1 MTLSARHR
9 SWRWLALFVL
19 TIAIAFLAAGLA
31 TAADENPPAPTG
43 GGSPSVGGLFDFIG
57 HFIRSLGP
65 LGLIVLGSLSVAL
78 VAFIILLALD
88 LRTGAII
95 PGGFVEEFTDTVN
108 KRKFKEAFDLAR
120 TDNSFL
126 GKVLT
131 AGMSRLQY
139 GLEDAREAS
148 ANMLDTIKSSKEQI
162 NSYLA
167 VIGTVGPLLGLVGT
181 VFGMIKA
188 FMALNQPGASIDP
201 KTLADGISHALCM
214 TLAGV
219 GLAVPAI
226 FFNAF
231 FKNRIMKVS
240 MECGNIS
247 DDLLTQMYHNS
258 KKPAPPSTTIT
269 PPPAAAADA
278 RTSMSPVKPV

>member
-19 TIAIAFLAAGLA
+19 SITTTLLVAGTSAAQ
-31 TAADENPPAPTG
+31 ENPPAPTG
-43 GGSPSVGGLFDFIG
+43 GTSSSGGLFDFIG
-57 HFIRSLGP
+57 HFIHSLGP

-120 TDNSFL
+120 MDSSFL

-258 KKPAPPSTTIT
+258 KKPAPPSGAT
-269 PPPAAAADA
+269 PSSSAPAPADA
-278 RTSMSPVKPV
+278 RTGMSPVKPV

>member
-9 SWRWLALFVL
+9 TWRWLALAAL
-19 TIAIAFLAAGLA
+19 TVTTTLLVAGISQA
-31 TAADENPPAPTG
+31 EDPASAPSS
-43 GGSPSVGGLFDFIG
+43 GSPSTGGLFDFIG

-65 LGLIVLGSLSVAL
+65 LGLIVLGALSVAL
-78 VAFIILLALD
+78 VAFIILLVLD
-88 LRTGAII
+88 LRTGVII

-120 TDNSFL
+120 SDSSFL

-201 KTLADGISHALCM
+201 KALADGISHALCM

-258 KKPAPPSTTIT
+258 KKPAPPGAAT
-269 PPPAAAADA
+269 PAPSAPLPTDA
-278 RTSMSPVKPV
+278 RISVSPVKPA

>member
-1 MTLSARHR
+1 MTLSARHF
-9 SWRWLALFVL
+9 SWRWLALTIL
-19 TIAIAFLAAGLA
+19 TVSTTLLAAPILRAEDNAGAASGA
-31 TAADENPPAPTG
+31 TEPH
-43 GGSPSVGGLFDFIG
+43 GGLVDFVI
-57 HFIRSLGP
+57 HFIHSLGTP
-65 LGLIVLGSLSVAL
+65 GLIVLGSISVAL
-78 VAFIILLALD
+78 VAFIVLLALD
-88 LRTGAII
+88 VRTGAII
-95 PGGFVEEFTDTVN
+95 PAGFVEEFTDTVN

-120 TDNSFL
+120 ADTSFL
-126 GKVLT
+126 GRVLT

-148 ANMLDTIKSSKEQI
+148 TNMLDTIKSSKEQI

-188 FMALNQPGASIDP
+188 FMAMNRPGQVVDP
-201 KTLADGISHALCM
+201 SQLADGISHALCM

-258 KKPAPPSTTIT
+258 KKPAPPV
-269 PPPAAAADA
+269 AAAPQPVPVMPTDA
-278 RTSMSPVKPV
+278 RTGVSPVKPA